1 MAALAVES
9 DLKKSIRTI
18 PDYPKPGVMFRDITT
33 LLGDARAFRR
43 AVDELVQPF
52 AGSKIDKVA
61 GIEARGFILGGA
73 VAHQVSAGFVPIR
86 KKGKLPHKRVSV
98 TYALEYGT
106 DEIEIHADALVKGER
121 VVLVD
126 DLIAT
131 GGTAEAAV
139 KLLRQLGADV
149 LAACFVIDLPDLG
162 GAARLRK
169 LDVPVRTL
177 VSFEGH

>member
-1 MAALAVES
+1 MVSMQFEH
-9 DLKKSIRTI
+9 DLKDAIRSI
-18 PDYPKPGVMFRDITT
+18 PDYPKPGIMFRDITT
-33 LLGDARAFRR
+33 LLGHPRAFRR
-43 AVDELVQPF
+43 AVDELVQPW

-61 GIEARGFILGGA
+61 GIEARGFIIGGA

-98 TYALEYGT
+98 AYALEYGQ
-106 DEIEIHADALVKGER
+106 DEIEIHADALVAGER
-121 VVLVD
+121 VILVD

-131 GGTAEAAV
+131 GGTAEGAI
-139 KLLRQLGADV
+139 KLLRQLGAEV
-149 LAACFVIDLPDLG
+149 MAACFIIDLPDLG
-162 GAARLRK
+162 GAERLRK